1 MYFVAGTMGCGN
13 ISLAYVLMKNG
24 YFLGYL
30 LILLGGLLSYY
41 TGMLIVKCAH
51 LTGKNRYEDIAL
63 SIYGPKI
70 AKLTSLLMLSCLI
83 GFSFSLIVFSVVG
96 CVYLS
101 LAVATTF
108 FVDKIDVPSKLNNIN
123 KLDAFKASSQGLI
136 SSSPLIIFA
145 YMYQVFIPC
154 LYEELETRTPK

>member
-1 MYFVAGTMGCGN
+1 MGQL
-13 ISLAYVLMKNG
+13 ISGISISYIILFPLALARNPSSIVL
-24 YFLGYL
+24 
-30 LILLGGLLSYY
+30 
-41 TGMLIVKCAH
+41 V
-51 LTGKNRYEDIAL
+51 
-63 SIYGPKI
+63 
-70 AKLTSLLMLSCLI
+70 SL
-83 GFSFSLIVFSVVG
+83 FSVVG

-154 LYEELETRTPK
+154 LYEELETRTP

>member
-1 MYFVAGTMGCGN
+1 MKANLRAISIGSLKN
-13 ISLAYVLMKNG
+13 IHSSLVL
-24 YFLGYL
+24 
-30 LILLGGLLSYY
+30 
-41 TGMLIVKCAH
+41 V
-51 LTGKNRYEDIAL
+51 
-63 SIYGPKI
+63 
-70 AKLTSLLMLSCLI
+70 SL
-83 GFSFSLIVFSVVG
+83 FSVVG